1 MWNFLVVRCDNQRLG
16 TVILRQEWRFN
27 SRHKIGKVLF
37 NQPHYSGSI
46 DRIGIF
52 IHANDDNDPLGLR
65 RRKRSVI
72 NLGEPIIAALS
83 SINRYTSL
91 RLIDEVNEVSENV
104 DRKKWSG
111 RVDLNHRPH
120 APQACALP
128 CCATPRYLGE
138 VCEN

>member
-52 IHANDDNDPLGLR
+52 IHGNDDNDPLGLR
-65 RRKRSVI
+65 
-72 NLGEPIIAALS
+72 LS
-83 SINRYTSL
+83 SSVTGLSDRRRSLTS
-91 RLIDEVNEVSENV
+91 R
-104 DRKKWSG
+104 R
-111 RVDLNHRPH
+111 DLNP
-120 APQACALP
+120 L
-128 CCATPRYLGE
+128 
-138 VCEN
+138 